1 VLGAVANV
9 DAADVTPMARFDE
22 DLGIDSL
29 GLVDVIV
36 AVEDRFALVIPD
48 ADWTRFTTV
57 GDAITHLQRAAR
69 LPSCAHQLR

>member
-1 VLGAVANV
+1 
-9 DAADVTPMARFDE
+9 MARFDE

-36 AVEDRFALVIPD
+36 AFEDRFGLVIPD
-48 ADWTRFTTV
+48 DDWTRFTTV

-69 LPSCAHQLR
+69 LPS